1 MKLILPA
8 CLAIV
13 VLFSC
18 NSGKNTTSNANSSF
32 EVLLEREY
40 GGKEEKSYEVIKTK
54 AELMQET
61 RDVGIDETIQNK
73 LNAVDF
79 SNSYVLALH
88 SGMKN
93 TGGYAITV
101 KNVEINGDTTIVHVM
116 EVGPKPGEMVT
127 MALTNP
133 FSLVI
138 IDKNTNIIFK

>member
-1 MKLILPA
+1 
-8 CLAIV
+8 
-13 VLFSC
+13 
-18 NSGKNTTSNANSSF
+18 
-32 EVLLEREY
+32 
-40 GGKEEKSYEVIKTK
+40 
-54 AELMQET
+54 
-61 RDVGIDETIQNK
+61 
-73 LNAVDF
+73 
-79 SNSYVLALH
+79 
-88 SGMKN
+88 MKN